1 MSHKR
6 IQLALIYFVTALVV
20 AILYSFNPAEHS
32 NIYPPSLS
40 REWGRFYCPG
50 CGMLRALHQLLHG
63 NWQAAL
69 RFNPL
74 LIICLPYFFYWITPY
89 FFQYFYGV
97 NLYSIHH
104 KNKQIFV
111 TITVCLVY
119 GLLRNIPDPIF
130 SWLVPPS

>member
-1 MSHKR
+1 MSYKKF
-6 IQLALIYFVTALVV
+6 QLALIYFLTALVV
-20 AILYSFNPAEHS
+20 TILYSFNPAEHS

-40 REWGRFYCPG
+40 REWGGFYCPG
-50 CGMLRALHQLLHG
+50 CGILRALHQLLHG

-69 RFNPL
+69 RLNPL
-74 LIICLPYFFYWITPY
+74 FIICLPYFFYWIIPY

-97 NLYSIHH
+97 NLYSIYH
-104 KNKQIFV
+104 KNKQILV